1 MKNRSKTD
9 FHFAFGERFG
19 YKGLTRQNELPFC
32 CMALQADCVVRLMA
46 DFERKSAI
54 DVHAGLQPV
63 AGWPFDAGSR
73 SGHLQSRFRDPL
85 CGPLGLGLGG
95 QSLVAAPRENFV
107 AWATV

>member
-1 MKNRSKTD
+1 MV
-9 FHFAFGERFG
+9 
-19 YKGLTRQNELPFC
+19 L
-32 CMALQADCVVRLMA
+32 MMA

-73 SGHLQSRFRDPL
+73 SGRLQSRFRDPL
-85 CGPLGLGLGG
+85 CGPPGRGPGG
-95 QSLVAAPRENFV
+95 QSLAAAPRENFV